1 MKQYIVDAFTQE
13 VFKGNPAAVC
23 ILDTWLSD
31 SHLQAIALENNLSET
46 AFVVKK
52 AGHYHLRWFS
62 LNGEIDLCGHATL
75 AAAYV
80 IANFYEHTAELIF
93 HTMSGDIAVSQ
104 QEERFEISFPSF
116 DLEEVTI
123 TDELVAAIGCQPTAV
138 YLGRDLLCILDTAE
152 DVYRVTPN
160 QEKIAALDGLLLHV
174 TAKSEGEYTCVSRT
188 FAPKLN
194 IAEDSVCG
202 SGHCHIVPYWAKKL
216 QTETIIAYQ
225 ASARGGIL
233 YGTYAGDR
241 TKLAGYA
248 TLFAIADIF
257 IS

>member
-31 SHLQAIALENNLSET
+31 THLQAIALENNLSET

-52 AGHYHLRWFS
+52 EEQYHLRWFS

-80 IANFYEHTAELIF
+80 IANFYEHAAELTF
-93 HTMSGDIAVSQ
+93 HTMSGDITVSQ
-104 QEERFEISFPSF
+104 QEERFEISFHSF
-116 DLEEVTI
+116 DLEEIAI
-123 TDELVAAIGCQPTAV
+123 TDEPIAV
-138 YLGRDLLCILDTAE
+138 YRGRDLLCVLDTAE
-152 DVYRVTPN
+152 AVYCVTPD

-194 IAEDSVCG
+194 IAEDPVCG
-202 SGHCHIVPYWAKKL
+202 SGHCHIVPYWAKRL
-216 QTETIIAYQ
+216 QTEIVIAYQ
-225 ASARGGIL
+225 ASTRGGIL
-233 YGTYAGDR
+233 YGTYMGDR

-248 TLFAIADIF
+248 SLFAIADIF